1 MAINVLTV
9 VMIGVAVTSVLISLE
24 FDQPSSCA
32 VDVLSD
38 DWDEA
43 FIGID
48 LSIDMLFD
56 EVIDM
61 FADVCVDVV
70 TALNFSMSASSEE

>member
-1 MAINVLTV
+1 MVINGLTV
-9 VMIGVAVTSVLISLE
+9 VMVGVAVTSVLIFLE
-24 FDQPSSCA
+24 LVKPSSCA

-48 LSIDMLFD
+48 LSIDM
-56 EVIDM
+56 
-61 FADVCVDVV
+61 
-70 TALNFSMSASSEE
+70 